1 MVSTRLRAAFT
12 LALVCALALAAWLS
26 GPSDPLPAL
35 QSEANAGTSPPVDA
49 LTRSPAAEASRA
61 PGQLASSSS
70 GPGTDPAPDAPPTP
84 KLDPRPLEE
93 PAATRPSTAGALSPE
108 TVKRAFAAAQ
118 GGVRACAR
126 QMNRARPAPLVVDV
140 VIEQRDGRGRL
151 REPRIAE
158 DAPMDAALRRCV
170 SAALEAVNYPTEGGD
185 AEIVV
190 QLSFDWVTP

>member
-12 LALVCALALAAWLS
+12 LALVFALALAAWLS
-26 GPSDPLPAL
+26 GPHDPPPAL
-35 QSEANAGTSPPVDA
+35 ESEANTGTSPPSDA
-49 LTRSPAAEASRA
+49 LSRSPAAEASRA
-61 PGQLASSSS
+61 LTQTTSASS

-84 KLDPRPLEE
+84 KLDPRPLDE
-93 PAATRPSTAGALSPE
+93 PAATRPSKAGALSPE
-108 TVKRAFAAAQ
+108 TVKRAFAAAE

-158 DAPMDAALRRCV
+158 DAPIDAALRRCV

>member
-1 MVSTRLRAAFT
+1 
-12 LALVCALALAAWLS
+12 
-26 GPSDPLPAL
+26 
-35 QSEANAGTSPPVDA
+35 
-49 LTRSPAAEASRA
+49 
-61 PGQLASSSS
+61 
-70 GPGTDPAPDAPPTP
+70 
-84 KLDPRPLEE
+84 
-93 PAATRPSTAGALSPE
+93 
-108 TVKRAFAAAQ
+108 
-118 GGVRACAR
+118 
-126 QMNRARPAPLVVDV
+126 MNRARPAPLVVDV